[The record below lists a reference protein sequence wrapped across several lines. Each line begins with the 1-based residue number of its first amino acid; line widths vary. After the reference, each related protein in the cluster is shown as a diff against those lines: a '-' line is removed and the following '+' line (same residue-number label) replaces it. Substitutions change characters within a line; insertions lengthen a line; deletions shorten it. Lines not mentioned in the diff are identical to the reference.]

1 MSPAQRR
8 PDQKA
13 FILDEAAKLFAAKG
27 YHATGIADISE
38 AVSLGRGALYH
49 HIRSKEQLL
58 FEISTLH
65 VDELIEASEKL
76 IQDDKLTAA
85 DKLRGMSRV
94 LMRNIS
100 DNLPSWTVFFR
111 EVNSITG
118 DYRATVVDRRR
129 SYERQWAD
137 VIAEGTAS
145 GEFQSVDPVIVKGIL
160 GMHNYSYLWLTAEKG
175 RLTPEELADV
185 FSTVFVG
192 GLVAEPALA
201 VDASVR

>member
-38 AVSLGRGALYH
+38 AVGLGRGALYH

-65 VDELIEASEKL
+65 VDELIAASEKL

-85 DKLRGMSRV
+85 DKLRGMGRV

-118 DYRATVVDRRR
+118 ECRATVIERRR

-137 VIAEGTAS
+137 VIAEGAAS
-145 GEFQSVDPVIVKGIL
+145 GEFRSVDPVIVKGIL
-160 GMHNYSYLWLTAEKG
+160 GMHNYSYLWLTAEND

-201 VDASVR
+201 GDASAP